1 MRIGAVLAVALAAGL
16 GGPAFSAESVY
27 QPLRE
32 ADCPRVAE
40 DEVGATFFCHG
51 PDGTPFLLAE
61 GDARMSVT
69 FGGVGPGSR
78 VPFQSF
84 GSFNSLGEKI
94 EWRVEGGAPV
104 ATILRWLVDSPE
116 GGAESQVLV
125 VSKVGEGDSP
135 GCVAAYVDA
144 LANSNANEL
153 AREAAERIVPNVDCE
168 IHIPLYYG
176 VRGPDAAEPMLSPR
190 E

>member
-1 MRIGAVLAVALAAGL
+1 MRIGLVLAIAIAGW
-16 GGPAFSAESVY
+16 GGPAFSAESTY

-32 ADCPRVAE
+32 ADCPQVAS
-40 DEVGATFFCHG
+40 DEVGGSFLCHG
-51 PDGTPFLLAE
+51 PDGTPFMITE

-69 FGGVGPGSR
+69 FGGVGPASR

-84 GSFNSLGEKI
+84 GGFNSLGEKI
-94 EWRVEGGAPV
+94 EWRMENGVPA
-104 ATILRWLVDSPE
+104 ATILRWLIDSAE
-116 GGAESQVLV
+116 GGPQGQVLV
-125 VSKVGEGDSP
+125 VSKVGEDNSP
-135 GCVAAYVDA
+135 GCVAVYVDA
-144 LANSNANEL
+144 LANSNANDL

-176 VRGPDAAEPMLSPR
+176 LRGKDAPEPMLSPR

>member
-1 MRIGAVLAVALAAGL
+1 MRVGHVLTVAIAAGL
-16 GGPAFSAESVY
+16 GGPALAAESVY

-32 ADCPRVAE
+32 ADCPQVAA
-40 DEVGATFFCHG
+40 DEVGGTFLCHG
-51 PDGTPFLLAE
+51 PDGTPFLVAE

-69 FGGVGPGSR
+69 FGGVGPASR

-94 EWRVEGGAPV
+94 EWRMESGAPV

-116 GGAESQVLV
+116 GGLQSQVLV
-125 VSKVGEGDSP
+125 VSKVGQDDSA

-176 VRGPDAAEPMLSPR
+176 VRGPNAAEPMLSPR